1 MGPCDLD
8 ELVKQLKLTGHPDL
22 LVGPEHGSDAGV
34 YRLSPEIAIVQS
46 ADFFPPMI
54 ADAYNFGRVAAANAL
69 SDVFALGARPVTV
82 LNLLATPKD
91 APRDALVAMLDGSQ
105 QVIQE
110 AGAVVA
116 GGHTILGN
124 TVMFGLAAT
133 GVVHPDKLIRNIT
146 ARPGDKLVLTKPLG
160 SGITVH
166 AHNAGQAGDEQLAGC
181 IEVMATLSRLP
192 AELMVKHGAHAATDI
207 TGFGLLGHALDM
219 LSLKQV
225 GFEIDYAAVPLMPD
239 AEKLAL
245 AGNYPGG
252 SKRNQEYTDEHV
264 EFIGDAAAVRLVLND
279 AQTSGGLLIALSPEQ
294 AVQLVSELGSSP
306 YPFEPAIIGEVVDR
320 HVGKITVHCQ

>member
-8 ELVKQLKLTGHPDL
+8 ELVKQLELKGHPDL

-69 SDVFALGARPVTV
+69 SDVFALGARPVTA

-91 APRDALVAMLDGSQ
+91 TPREALVAMLDGSQ

-110 AGAVVA
+110 AGAVVS

-133 GVVHPDKLIRNIT
+133 GVVHPDKLIRNTT
-146 ARPGDKLVLTKPLG
+146 AKPGDKLVLTKPLG

-166 AHNAGQAGDEQLAGC
+166 AHNAGQASDQMLADC
-181 IEVMATLSRLP
+181 IEVMATLNRAP
-192 AELMVKHGAHAATDI
+192 CELMVQHGANAATDI

-219 LSLKQV
+219 LSLGNV
-225 GFEIDYAAVPLMPD
+225 GFELNYPDVPLMPD
-239 AEKLAL
+239 VEQLAID
-245 AGNYPGG
+245 GNYPGG
-252 SKRNQEYTDEHV
+252 SKRNQEYTDEKV
-264 EFIGDAAAVRLVLND
+264 EFVGDSGAARLVLND
-279 AQTSGGLLIALSPEQ
+279 AQTSGGLLIALPADAAQKLLDGLNNSGYSHG
-294 AVQLVSELGSSP
+294 A
-306 YPFEPAIIGEVVDR
+306 AIIGEAVDR

>member
-8 ELVKQLKLTGHPDL
+8 ELVKQLELKGHPDL

-54 ADAYNFGRVAAANAL
+54 ADAYHFGRVAAANAL
-69 SDVFALGARPVTV
+69 SDVFALGARPVTA
-82 LNLLATPKD
+82 LNLLATPKET
-91 APRDALVAMLDGSQ
+91 PREALVAMLDGSQ
-105 QVIQE
+105 EVILE
-110 AGAVVA
+110 AGAVVS

-124 TVMFGLAAT
+124 TVMFGLSAT
-133 GVVHPDKLIRNIT
+133 GVVHPDRIVKNTT
-146 ARPGDKLVLTKPLG
+146 AQPGDKLVLTKPLG

-166 AHNAGQAGDEQLAGC
+166 AHNAGQASDAQLADC
-181 IEVMATLSRLP
+181 IDVMATLNRLP
-192 AELMVKHGAHAATDI
+192 SELMLRHGANAATDI

-219 LSLKQV
+219 LSLKEV
-225 GFEIDYAAVPLMPD
+225 GFEINYADVPLMPE
-239 AEKLAL
+239 AEQLAL

-252 SKRNQEYTDEHV
+252 SKRNQEYTDDHV
-264 EFIGDAAAVRLVLND
+264 EYAGDSAAARLVLND
-279 AQTSGGLLIALSPEQ
+279 AQTSGGLLIALPPE
-294 AVQLVSELGSSP
+294 AAAGLVEELNGSG
-306 YPFEPAIIGEVVDR
+306 YAFDARIIGEAVGG

>member
-8 ELVKQLKLTGHPDL
+8 ELVKQLKLTGHPEL

-34 YRLSPEIAIVQS
+34 YRLSPELAIVQS

-54 ADAYNFGRVAAANAL
+54 ADARDFGRIAAANAL
-69 SDVFALGARPVTV
+69 SDVFALGARPVTA

-91 APRDALVAMLDGSQ
+91 TPREALLAMLDGSQ
-105 QVIQE
+105 QVVEE
-110 AGAVVA
+110 AGAVIA

-133 GVVHPDKLIRNIT
+133 GVVHPDKVIRNTT
-146 ARPGDKLVLTKPLG
+146 AQAGDRLVLTKPLG

-166 AHNAGQAGDEQLAGC
+166 AHNAGQADDGELAGC
-181 IEVMATLSRLP
+181 IEVMTTLSRLP
-192 AELMVKHGAHAATDI
+192 AEAMARHGATAATDI

-225 GFEIDYAAVPLMPD
+225 GFEIDYASVPLLPR
-239 AEKLAL
+239 AEELAL

-264 EFIGDAAAVRLVLND
+264 EFRGDTGAARLVLND
-279 AQTSGGLLIALSPEQ
+279 AQTSGGLLIALPAAGAES
-294 AVQLVSELGSSP
+294 LVAELNDSP
-306 YPFEPAIIGEVVDR
+306 YPYAARVIGEAVDQ